1 MLFLLF
7 ILSLTG
13 RGGAVLKPMSG
24 TNQFKWKY
32 KKNTWYMA
40 KQTLAFLHPH
50 IRYVDSEGP

>member
-7 ILSLTG
+7 VLSPTV
-13 RGGAVLKPMSG
+13 RGGAVSKPMSG
-24 TNQFKWKY
+24 TKQFKY
-32 KKNTWYMA
+32 IFFIIAWYMA